1 MTKLT
6 IRQKKSLY
14 NQQAVKH
21 AISQCTTTNF
31 RIKRK
36 GKHCFYV
43 TFEKAINSFLM
54 NKIAKNLGLEISYQ
68 SDVRCIISDNYD
80 TLMC

>member
-14 NQQAVKH
+14 NKQAIRY
-21 AISQCTTTNF
+21 AIAQCTPTEF

-43 TFEKAINSFLM
+43 TFETAVSSFSI
-54 NKIAKNLGLEISYQ
+54 NKIAKKLGLEVSYQ
-68 SDVRCIISDNYD
+68 SDVRSIISDNYD
-80 TLMC
+80 VSVC

>member
-6 IRQKKSLY
+6 VRQKKSLY
-14 NQQAVKH
+14 NQQAVKS
-21 AISQCTTTNF
+21 AISKCTTTPF

-43 TFEKAINSFLM
+43 TFETPVNSFLIS
-54 NKIAKNLGLEISYQ
+54 KIAKKLGLEVTYQ
-68 SDVRCIISDNYD
+68 SDVRCIMSDDYSASI
-80 TLMC
+80 C

>member
-21 AISQCTTTNF
+21 AIKQCTTTQF
-31 RIKRK
+31 KIKRK

-43 TFEKAINSFLM
+43 TFETAVTSFLI
-54 NKIAKNLGLEISYQ
+54 NKIAKKLGLEVSYQ
-68 SDVRCIISDNYD
+68 SDVRCIISDDYD
-80 TLMC
+80 ASVC